1 MVESVFRGGLAFL
14 EEVGVYDVVLPFLL
28 TFTLVY
34 ALLEK
39 TKILGVQKDPFS
51 NDKTEY
57 PKRNLNSLVAFVIAF
72 FVIASSKL
80 VELINKTVSQIFILL
95 LLGVMFM
102 LVAGTFNKDEEYF
115 LPKKYQNLFMWLS
128 FIAILLIFLE
138 NVGWLKIAYNFLIA
152 HWSGQVVSSLI
163 LLGVVAIFI
172 IIMTTGSKK
181 PAKPKSNDT
190 IDEKD

>member
-51 NDKTEY
+51 SDKTEY

-128 FIAILLIFLE
+128 FIVILLIFL
-138 NVGWLKIAYNFLIA
+138 NAMGWLEIAYNFLSV

-181 PAKPKSNDT
+181 PSKPKSDDI